1 MNNVPGDLRASLS
14 LTLGVHNTLNTGH
27 YLGIPSL
34 VGRNKKQNFN
44 YIKESMWFIL
54 QGWRGK
60 KHSKA
65 GKEIRIKVAAQSIS
79 TYCMSTF
86 LRPSI
91 LLDNLYLAVM
101 LLKGLNG
108 LILIIYIGWRL
119 IKEPSALVCR
129 VLKAKYFPNSHF
141 LDIRLGQRPSFMW
154 SGIQEAQK
162 LIRREVRWKVGNG
175 EDIRFWSFPWLND
188 MDDFF
193 LQTPLV
199 HGFHDMLILDLFY
212 LGLRQWDYDNITTNF
227 NPRNSEA
234 IIRTPISSQGCRD
247 WLI

>member
-1 MNNVPGDLRASLS
+1 MIAFIEGNVPGDLRASLS

-65 GKEIRIKVAAQSIS
+65 GKEILIKVAAQSIS

-91 LLDNLYLAVM
+91 LLDNLYCIGSDAS
-101 LLKGLNG
+101 KG
-108 LILIIYIGWRL
+108 
-119 IKEPSALVCR
+119 IK
-129 VLKAKYFPNSHF
+129 
-141 LDIRLGQRPSFMW
+141 W
-154 SGIQEAQK
+154 
-162 LIRREVRWKVGNG
+162 
-175 EDIRFWSFPWLND
+175 
-188 MDDFF
+188 
-193 LQTPLV
+193 
-199 HGFHDMLILDLFY
+199 
-212 LGLRQWDYDNITTNF
+212 TNF
-227 NPRNSEA
+227 DNLCMRKED
-234 IIRTPISSQGCRD
+234 G
-247 WLI
+247 